1 MSTRPPKYGSMP
13 RPRRSRCSRHS
24 GARRRRE
31 PGISVGKKISRFRV
45 WSFGPSRND
54 EINRKR
60 NSRIPK
66 RPYSPWGIRLQSDSR
81 GSDCMHGVTGK
92 PPGAAKDKAGETP
105 SRFMLLMLVAMTGV
119 APISHYMLV
128 PALPVLATTF
138 GRDISIAQ
146 MTVSLYMVGIACSQI
161 IMGPL
166 SDRFG
171 RRPVLLAGLGLMVAA
186 SAACIFAETLPQLIA
201 ARFLQALGGATGMVV
216 SRAIIRDLYS
226 RERIGAMISLVIAVM
241 MIAQM
246 LSPLTGGLLE
256 TAFGWRAIFYLITA
270 AALTITVG
278 IALALPETRR
288 ARAEGGGFRGDVGSL
303 IRSRAFIGYMLCQVL
318 ASQIIF
324 TFAGGGPYIV
334 VTQMGR
340 SSAEYG
346 AWFACTGFAYLIGNL
361 FCVRFAPRHSL
372 ENLIWF
378 GLALQFVGSL
388 LNLIWGIAGLNL
400 APSWLFGTQMLVMFA
415 NAFVMSNSAAG
426 AISVRPD
433 AAGTA
438 SGAMGVLQMGIGSL
452 FSQFGAYLGGHFATP
467 VALNIAIVMLSIACA
482 STMIFLIPRP
492 DVGVSE
498 ALVEKAEGEESGVL
512 EGVAPYRHFNNDVV
526 ARESGRSST
535 PGSRGVKP

>member
-1 MSTRPPKYGSMP
+1 
-13 RPRRSRCSRHS
+13 
-24 GARRRRE
+24 
-31 PGISVGKKISRFRV
+31 
-45 WSFGPSRND
+45 
-54 EINRKR
+54 
-60 NSRIPK
+60 
-66 RPYSPWGIRLQSDSR
+66 
-81 GSDCMHGVTGK
+81 MHGVAGK
-92 PPGAAKDKAGETP
+92 PPETANDNTGAAT
-105 SRFMLLMLVAMTGV
+105 SRIMLLLLVAMTGV
-119 APISHYMLV
+119 APISLYMLV
-128 PALPVLATTF
+128 PALPVLAATF

-226 RERIGAMISLVIAVM
+226 RERISAMISLVIAVM

-246 LSPLTGGLLE
+246 LSPLTGGLIE
-256 TAFGWRAIFYLITA
+256 TAFGWRAIFYVITA
-270 AALTITVG
+270 ASLVIAVA

-288 ARAEGGGFRGDVGSL
+288 GRSKAGGFRGDVGSL
-303 IRSRAFIGYMLCQVL
+303 LKSRAFIGYLLCQVL

-324 TFAGGGPYIV
+324 AFAGGGPYIV
-334 VTQMGR
+334 VLQMGR

-346 AWFACTGFAYLIGNL
+346 AWFASSGFAYLIGNL

-372 ENLIWF
+372 EKLIWF
-378 GLALQFVGSL
+378 GLALQFLGAA
-388 LNLIWGIAGLNL
+388 LNLVWGVTGLNQ

-438 SGAMGVLQMGIGSL
+438 SGAMGFLQMGLGSL
-452 FSQFGAYLGGHFATP
+452 ISQFGAYLGGHFATP
-467 VALNIAIVMLSIACA
+467 VPLNIAIVILSAACA
-482 STMIFLIPRP
+482 STMIFLIPRRT
-492 DVGVSE
+492 VVVSE
-498 ALVEKAEGEESGVL
+498 ELIEQAEEEESGML
-512 EGVAPYRHFNNDVV
+512 
-526 ARESGRSST
+526 
-535 PGSRGVKP
+535 

>member
-1 MSTRPPKYGSMP
+1 MGR
-13 RPRRSRCSRHS
+13 
-24 GARRRRE
+24 
-31 PGISVGKKISRFRV
+31 
-45 WSFGPSRND
+45 
-54 EINRKR
+54 
-60 NSRIPK
+60 
-66 RPYSPWGIRLQSDSR
+66 
-81 GSDCMHGVTGK
+81 
-92 PPGAAKDKAGETP
+92 PPGAATP
-105 SRFMLLMLVAMTGV
+105 TDIATSRFMLLLLVAMTGV
-119 APISHYMLV
+119 APISLYMLV

-171 RRPVLLAGLGLMVAA
+171 RRPMLLTGLGLMVLA

-226 RERIGAMISLVIAVM
+226 RERISSMISLVIAVM

-256 TAFGWRAIFYLITA
+256 TAFGWRSIFYVITA
-270 AALTITVG
+270 ASVA
-278 IALALPETRR
+278 IAVAIAVTLPETRR
-288 ARAEGGGFRGDVGSL
+288 DRLEAGGFRGDVGHL
-303 IRSRAFIGYMLCQVL
+303 VTSRAFIGYVLCQVL

-324 TFAGGGPYIV
+324 TFAGGGPYV
-334 VTQMGR
+334 VVMQMGR

-346 AWFACTGFAYLIGNL
+346 AWFATTGFAYLIGNL

-372 ENLIWF
+372 EKLIWF
-378 GLALQFVGSL
+378 GLALQLAGSL
-388 LNLIWGIAGLNL
+388 LNLVWGLTGLNQ

-426 AISVRPD
+426 AISVRPE

-438 SGAMGVLQMGIGSL
+438 SGAMGFLQMGLGSL
-452 FSQFGAYLGGHFATP
+452 LSQFGAYLGGHFATP
-467 VALNIAIVMLSIACA
+467 VPLNIAVVVLSIACA
-482 STMIFLIPRP
+482 STMVFLIPRR
-492 DVGVSE
+492 DVIVSE
-498 ALVEKAEGEESGVL
+498 ALIEQAEEEESGML
-512 EGVAPYRHFNNDVV
+512 
-526 ARESGRSST
+526 
-535 PGSRGVKP
+535 